1 MLDTHLKQVYNRC
14 MDKERTRKQ
23 KKVQVR
29 FVSDDILES
38 MKVLAREDNR
48 SLNGEIMQA
57 LREFISRRKQ
67 Q

>member
-1 MLDTHLKQVYNRC
+1 
-14 MDKERTRKQ
+14 MDMERNWETFPPARKQ

-38 MKVLAREDNR
+38 MKRLAREDNR

-57 LREFISRRKQ
+57 LREFINRRK
-67 Q
+67 

>member
-1 MLDTHLKQVYNRC
+1 MDT
-14 MDKERTRKQ
+14 ERNWETFTPARKQ

-38 MKVLAREDNR
+38 MKRLAREDNR

-57 LREFISRRKQ
+57 LREFINRRK
-67 Q
+67 